1 MASPSEFNTLTDIDS
16 DCDCSEDERYRRNKR
31 NVNKRISYKQGSYH
45 YDGTSDE
52 ELHSIFNKKFEKK
65 INPEI
70 YEIYAKNIIG
80 KVASNLREPI
90 SVTKIEASNDIL
102 GMIKI
107 F

>member
-1 MASPSEFNTLTDIDS
+1 MASPCEFNTLTDIDS

-31 NVNKRISYKQGSYH
+31 NVNKRISYKQGS
-45 YDGTSDE
+45 SDE

-70 YEIYAKNIIG
+70 YEIFAKNIIG